1 MVVVDQQ
8 AQDSTNKQYSFLL
21 CALPWTSRTH
31 SGHNYR
37 CDNLCYLSSKLY
49 PADFEEREREILKC
63 QLQHYEHGILAHPK
77 FKNLTTISEICQQLA
92 ATGKNDDYHLIDTYI
107 LFFAAIRVGLIIA
120 ESSNYFLMRILIH
133 PVLTLPVSTATIE
146 CAFSE

>member
-1 MVVVDQQ
+1 MELKCQIFCELYVDFINSHADDESTVDHHYRCDIFMVVVDQQ
-8 AQDSTNKQYSFLL
+8 AQDSTNKQYIFLL

-49 PADFEEREREILKC
+49 PANFEEREREILKC

-77 FKNLTTISEICQQLA
+77 FQNLTTISEICQQLA
-92 ATGKNDDYHLIDTYI
+92 ATGKK
-107 LFFAAIRVGLIIA
+107 
-120 ESSNYFLMRILIH
+120 
-133 PVLTLPVSTATIE
+133 
-146 CAFSE
+146 